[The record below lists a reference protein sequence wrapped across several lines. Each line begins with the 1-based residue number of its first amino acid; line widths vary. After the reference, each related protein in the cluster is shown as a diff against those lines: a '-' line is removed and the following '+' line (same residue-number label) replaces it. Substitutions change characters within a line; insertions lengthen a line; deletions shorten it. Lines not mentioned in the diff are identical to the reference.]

1 MNILVHNMI
10 VADKD
15 AEIKRLEAEKR
26 NLDNNC
32 VELNAILE
40 AVYDVLDGKEPSD
53 FMQSYP
59 AVDSV
64 WRLEA
69 RCKELEADVANLK
82 CCGNCKSFHHCQFLI
97 SDTDVIV
104 KSSGNPF
111 TVYTRLKKPENFDC
125 DKWEGR
131 K

>member
-1 MNILVHNMI
+1 MSDRETYDNDTGELIAKI
-10 VADKD
+10 ADKD

-69 RCKELEADVANLK
+69 RCKELEAENE
-82 CCGNCKSFHHCQFLI
+82 
-97 SDTDVIV
+97 
-104 KSSGNPF
+104 
-111 TVYTRLKKPENFDC
+111 RLKNGINEAMEHLAVNYDI
-125 DKWEGR
+125 DGYIMSESDAYIALEAALTQEGR

>member
-15 AEIKRLEAEKR
+15 AEIKRLEA
-26 NLDNNC
+26 
-32 VELNAILE
+32 
-40 AVYDVLDGKEPSD
+40 
-53 FMQSYP
+53 
-59 AVDSV
+59 
-64 WRLEA
+64 
-69 RCKELEADVANLK
+69 RCKELEAEVANLK